1 MEIDIITFGKI
12 SEIIP
17 NGIMSFAA
25 VTDTDELKAILE
37 QRYPQLSEIKYK
49 LALNKT
55 LIQRNKPVTDGVTIA
70 IMPPFSGG

>member
-37 QRYPQLSEIKYK
+37 QRYPQLAGIKYK

-55 LIQRNKPVTDGVTIA
+55 LIQENKPVTDGVTVA